1 MPEPSSIEAVS
12 RRSPRLFRLF
22 RWYARRY
29 ASRHFHA
36 VRLSIDGPIPDLFGR
51 PVVVVLNHPSWW
63 DPLIALI
70 VTGFMPGGRVHYAPI
85 EAVGLSQYPFLSRVG
100 FFGVETGTAI
110 GATRFLR
117 TSLAILSRPES
128 VLWVTAQGE
137 FVDPRVRPVG
147 LRPGVGHLAHRMSGA
162 LIVPMALEYP
172 FWNDRC
178 PEALVRF
185 GPPIEVID
193 GLARSARDW
202 TAEIE
207 RSLEDQLD
215 ALAEEAQG
223 RDPGAYTTLI
233 GGTAGVGG
241 IYDTWRRIRARLG
254 GRTFDPQ
261 HITRPPAGVVARPLD
276 RSTHVP
282 EGRNPSA

>member
-1 MPEPSSIEAVS
+1 MPAPSSIEALK

-36 VRLSIDGPIPDLFGR
+36 VRLSIDGRVPELSGR

-63 DPLIALI
+63 DLLVALI
-70 VTGFMPGGRVHYAPI
+70 VTGFMPEDRVHYAPI

-110 GATRFLR
+110 GAARFLR

-137 FVDPRVRPVG
+137 FVDPRVRPAR
-147 LRPGVGHLAHRMSGA
+147 LRPGVGHLAHRISGA

-185 GPPIEVID
+185 GRPITMDD
-193 GLARSARDW
+193 GRTRSARDW
-202 TAEIE
+202 TAEFE
-207 RSLEDQLD
+207 RSLEDQLE
-215 ALAEEAQG
+215 ALADEAMG
-223 RDPGAYTTLI
+223 RDPGAFTTLI
-233 GGTAGVGG
+233 SGTAGVGG
-241 IYDTWRRIRARLG
+241 IYDAGRRIRAWLG

-261 HITRPPAGVVARPLD
+261 HVSRPPAGAAPRPFG
-276 RSTHVP
+276 RPTHFP
-282 EGRNPSA
+282 EGRNSTV